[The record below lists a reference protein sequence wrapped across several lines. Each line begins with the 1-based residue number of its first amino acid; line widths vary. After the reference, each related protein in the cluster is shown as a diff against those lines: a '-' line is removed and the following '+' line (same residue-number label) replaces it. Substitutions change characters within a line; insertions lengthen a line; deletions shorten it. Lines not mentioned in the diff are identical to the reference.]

1 VALEAVALLALE
13 LAVTLLGAGLGAV
26 LRYVL
31 GGWVNHRL
39 GAAFPWGTLVVNVLG
54 CFALG
59 LLEGAAPQNGV
70 LLFVLG
76 RGLLAG
82 FTTFSTLMLET
93 LNLALAGER
102 DRAFS
107 NVVGSLALGLL
118 ALSAGTGV
126 AGWLAG

>member
-1 VALEAVALLALE
+1 MTFAVEMVL
-13 LAVTLLGAGLGAV
+13 TLSGAGVGAV

-31 GGWVNHRL
+31 GGWISHRM
-39 GAAFPWGTLVVNVLG
+39 GPAFPWGTLVVNVLG

-59 LLEGAAPQNGV
+59 ILEGVAPREEI

-93 LNLALAGER
+93 LNLALAGEN
-102 DRAFS
+102 DRAFF
-107 NVVGSLALGLL
+107 NVVGSLALGLF
-118 ALSAGTGV
+118 ALSVGV
-126 AGWLAG
+126 GVGAAVTP

>member
-1 VALEAVALLALE
+1 VAAFAPAFALEI
-13 LAVTLLGAGLGAV
+13 AVTLLGAGLGAV
-26 LRYVL
+26 FRYVL

-39 GAAFPWGTLVVNVLG
+39 GPAFPWGTLAVNVLG

-59 LLEGAAPQNGV
+59 LLEGAAPRDEI

-93 LNLALAGER
+93 LNLALAKEH

-107 NVVGSLALGLL
+107 NVVGSLALGLF
-118 ALSAGTGV
+118 ALSVGV
-126 AGWLAG
+126 GLGGWLAR